1 MQEEIKSH
9 KQILKSTSIVGGS
22 QIASI
27 LIGII
32 RTKVVAVLLG
42 PVGIGYIGVLQNII
56 DLVRQSTGF
65 GINFSGIKDV
75 AESNATNDKIKI
87 SKAIKILKAWAFWT
101 GMLGTLLTIIF
112 CVPLSNYSFGNS
124 SYAISIAI
132 TAITILVASI
142 SGGQLALLQGL
153 RKINLMA
160 KASFYGAILSTI
172 ITIPMYW
179 IFGIDGIVPGMVLTS
194 LGGLA
199 LSWWFTRDI
208 RLEKVDLSFKETFR
222 DGKRMAR
229 LGFFITITGIL
240 ATVTLYFVRSFL
252 LKKLGID
259 AVGCFQACWMIAT
272 MYLGIILNAMLADF
286 FPRLTEVNKDNEAV
300 NRLINEQLEIAFL
313 VASPMIISII
323 VLARIIITVLY
334 SHAFELAI
342 PILQWL
348 IAGTFFTIISWPLGV
363 MFLAKSKGVYSF
375 VIESI
380 WNVIFVA
387 ILYFGW
393 DFYGFKI
400 VGYSY
405 VFACLIRLIL
415 GYLST
420 IYLSKFKFSKINI
433 KYIFVFGVLVIIALT
448 NVTLFS
454 NYIQYVISLI
464 IMLIVM
470 AFSYVNLNKIMDI
483 SGFISNKIINRNK

>member
-1 MQEEIKSH
+1 MQEEKSH
-9 KQILKSTSIVGGS
+9 KQILKSTGIVGGS
-22 QIASI
+22 QVASI

-32 RTKVVAVLLG
+32 RTKIVAVLLG

-56 DLVRQSTGF
+56 DLVRQTTGF

-75 AESNATNDKIKI
+75 AESNATNDKLRI
-87 SKAIKILKAWAFWT
+87 SRAIKILKAWAFWT
-101 GMLGTLLTIIF
+101 GILGTVLTIIF

-132 TAITILVASI
+132 ISVTILIASI

-160 KASFYGAILSTI
+160 KASFYGAVLSTI

-199 LSWWFTRDI
+199 LSWWFTKDI
-208 RLEKVDLSFKETFR
+208 KLEKVDLSIKETFK
-222 DGKRMAR
+222 DGQKMAR
-229 LGFFITITGIL
+229 LGFFITVTGIL
-240 ATVTLYFVRSFL
+240 ATVTLYLVRSFL
-252 LKKLGID
+252 LKKMDIN
-259 AVGCFQACWMIAT
+259 AVGCFQACWTIAT

-313 VASPMIISII
+313 VASPMIVFIL
-323 VLARIIITVLY
+323 VFAQPIITILY
-334 SHAFELAI
+334 SNAFAIAI

-348 IAGTFFTIISWPLGV
+348 IAGTFFTIMAWPLGV
-363 MFLAKSKGVYSF
+363 LFLAKGKGIYSF
-375 VIESI
+375 IIESI

-393 DFYGFKI
+393 NFYGFKI
-400 VGYSY
+400 LGYSY
-405 VFACLIRLIL
+405 ILACFIRFLL
-415 GYLST
+415 AYFST
-420 IYLSKFKFSKINI
+420 IYLSKFKFNKANI
-433 KYIFVFGVLVIIALT
+433 KYGIFFGISVTIVLV
-448 NVTLFS
+448 NVSLFS
-454 NYIQYVISLI
+454 SIIQYVISLI
-464 IMLIVM
+464 LFSMTVI
-470 AFSYVNLNKIMDI
+470 FSYINLNRIVNI
-483 SGFISNKIINRNK
+483 NAFINNKIKRNNK